1 MRMSLGHHLR
11 QEQKQVQKQILSP
24 RMIQSMEILQ
34 LPLHDLEQRVAQE
47 LSENPALEIEETPE
61 QELEEEPRLE
71 DEELQSE
78 LVRSE
83 LEREFVVSEE
93 NSAEE
98 FGRLVEMEREIP
110 EYFEEE
116 SSRPSRDRIEEISER
131 YHDMMANLPDHTPT
145 LQDYL
150 LDQLTWYDLDPKTR
164 EFAERIIS
172 NLDENGYLQTSLP
185 DLLGPQAS
193 EDDLKRAEEA
203 LKIVQKLDPP
213 GIGARNLKEC
223 LLLQLDP
230 DEPNYQ
236 DLRLLIAE
244 HLEDIEHNRLPQI
257 AKKTRLS
264 LERIKELLQELRK
277 LNPKPGLQFKSETAL
292 AVTPDVYVEE
302 TEEGRFVARVE
313 GGDLPRLQINR
324 GLLESLQK
332 ENLSKEEREYIKNKI
347 ERAKWIIDGIEQR
360 KRTLQRVAQAI
371 IDHQEKFLREGP
383 EHIEP
388 LKMQQVADKLGIHVT
403 TVSRAVDDKWIQ
415 TPQGIFPLR
424 RFFCGGKVNPDG
436 EEVAWDV
443 VRLKVKELIDR
454 EDKAHPL
461 SDEEIV
467 RELAKQGIQV
477 KRRTVTKYR
486 EEMGIPSSRERRDWV
501 SFEQQKKA
509 RSNGAEKKKNAGE

>member
-11 QEQKQVQKQILSP
+11 QVQKQVQKQILSP

-34 LPLHDLEQRVAQE
+34 LPIHDLEQRVAEE
-47 LSENPALEIEETPE
+47 LAENPALEIEEVSE
-61 QELEEEPRLE
+61 EELDEEPRVEEEE
-71 DEELQSE
+71 DLANPA
-78 LVRSE
+78 RSD
-83 LEREFVVSEE
+83 LEREFIVSEE
-93 NSAEE
+93 NSAED
-98 FGRLVEMEREIP
+98 FSRLVEMEREIP

-116 SSRPSRDRIEEISER
+116 TSRPSRDRIEEISER
-131 YHDMMANLPDHTPT
+131 YHDLMANLPDHTPT

-150 LDQLTWYDLDPKTR
+150 LEQLAWYDLDPEMR
-164 EFAERIIS
+164 NLAERIIS
-172 NLDENGYLQTSLP
+172 NLDENGYLQTSLL
-185 DLLGPQAS
+185 DLLGPKVS
-193 EDDLKRAEEA
+193 EEELKRAEEA

-213 GIGARNLKEC
+213 GVGARNLKEC

-230 DEPNYQ
+230 ENPDYHE
-236 DLRLLIAE
+236 LKVLISE

-257 AKKTRLS
+257 AKKTKLS
-264 LERIKELLQELRK
+264 LERIKELLEELRK
-277 LNPKPGLQFKSETAL
+277 LNPKPGLQFRTEVAL
-292 AVTPDVYVEE
+292 PVTPDVYVEE
-302 TEEGRFVARVE
+302 TEDGRFIARVA

-332 ENLSKEEREYIKNKI
+332 ENLSKEEREYIKSKI

-371 IDHQEKFLREGP
+371 VDHQERFLREGP

-388 LKMQQVADKLGIHVT
+388 LKMQQIADKLGIHVT

-424 RFFCGGKVNPDG
+424 RFFCGGKVSAEG

-443 VRLKVKELIDR
+443 VRLKVKELIDK

-467 RELAKQGIQV
+467 KELAKMGIEV

-501 SFEQQKKA
+501 SYQQRRKS
-509 RSNGAEKKKNAGE
+509 RGSET

>member
-11 QEQKQVQKQILSP
+11 QVQKQVQKQILSP

-47 LSENPALEIEETPE
+47 LAENPALEIEESQE

-71 DEELQSE
+71 EEE
-78 LVRSE
+78 ERTDTARSD
-83 LEREFVVSEE
+83 LEREFVVNEE

-98 FGRLVEMEREIP
+98 FSRLVEMEREIP

-116 SSRPSRDRIEEISER
+116 MSRPSRDRIEEYSER
-131 YHDMMANLPDHTPT
+131 YHDMMANLPDHNPT
-145 LQDYL
+145 LQDHL
-150 LDQLTWYDLDPKTR
+150 LDQLAWYDLDPQTR
-164 EFAERIIS
+164 ELAERIIS
-172 NLDENGYLQTSLP
+172 NLDENGYLQTSLQ
-185 DLLGPQAS
+185 DLLGPNATE
-193 EDDLKRAEEA
+193 EDIQRAEKA
-203 LKIVQKLDPP
+203 LKIVQELDPP
-213 GIGARNLKEC
+213 GVGARDLKEC

-230 DEPNYQ
+230 DSPDYN
-236 DLRLLIAE
+236 DLKLLISE
-244 HLEDIEHNRLPQI
+244 YLEDIEHNRLPQI
-257 AKKTRLS
+257 AKKTRWS
-264 LERIKELLQELRK
+264 LEHIHELLEALRK
-277 LNPKPGLQFKSETAL
+277 LNPKPGLQFRSETVL
-292 AVTPDVYVEE
+292 PVTPDVYVEE
-302 TEEGRFVARVE
+302 TEDGRFIARVE

-324 GLLESLQK
+324 GLLQSLERQ
-332 ENLSKEEREYIKNKI
+332 NLSKEEREYIKNKI

-388 LKMQQVADKLGIHVT
+388 LKMQQIADKLGIHVT

-415 TPQGIFPLR
+415 TPQGLFPLR
-424 RFFCGGKVNPDG
+424 RFFCGGKVNPEG

-454 EDKAHPL
+454 EDKANPL

-467 RELAKQGIQV
+467 RELAKQGIHV

-501 SFEQQKKA
+501 SFEQKKKA
-509 RSNGAEKKKNAGE
+509 RQQGSGKQGQ